1 MDMKNLKKAFGMYK
15 KQKEKQKEEM
25 DKIIKNNLEEHKKK
39 MELYYDKKF
48 KDQSEL
54 IIKEL
59 NGIKL
64 TK

>member
-25 DKIIKNNLEEHKKK
+25 DKIVKKNLEEHKKK

-48 KDQSEL
+48 KDQNEL
-54 IIKEL
+54 IIKAISE
-59 NGIKL
+59 NK
-64 TK
+64 

>member
-1 MDMKNLKKAFGMYK
+1 MKNLKKAFGMYK

-25 DKIIKNNLEEHKKK
+25 NKIIKNNLDEHKQK

-54 IIKEL
+54 IIKAINE
-59 NGIKL
+59 NKL
-64 TK
+64 AK

>member
-25 DKIIKNNLEEHKKK
+25 NKIIKKNLDEHKQK

-54 IIKEL
+54 IIKAINE
-59 NGIKL
+59 NKL
-64 TK
+64 AK

>member
-1 MDMKNLKKAFGMYK
+1 MDVKNLKKAFGMYK

-25 DKIIKNNLEEHKKK
+25 NKIIKKNLDEHKQK

-54 IIKEL
+54 IIKAINE
-59 NGIKL
+59 NKL
-64 TK
+64 AK